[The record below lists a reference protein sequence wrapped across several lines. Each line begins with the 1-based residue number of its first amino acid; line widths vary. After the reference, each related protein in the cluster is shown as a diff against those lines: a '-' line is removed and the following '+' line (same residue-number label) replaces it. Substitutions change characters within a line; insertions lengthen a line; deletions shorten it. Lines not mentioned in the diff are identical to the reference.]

1 MRPLHRRWAMKTAVE
16 IVCAM
21 SLFSGYI
28 AGRAV
33 WFGVGRLVS
42 PREVAR

>member
-1 MRPLHRRWAMKTAVE
+1 MKTAVE
-16 IVCAM
+16 ILCAAG
-21 SLFSGYI
+21 LFSGYI

-42 PREVAR
+42 REVSR